1 MTSVS
6 TILNFEIYNFK
17 TAKQTSRLINLIVFL
32 FFHSVHTKQNKL
44 KAPFKTTKHKN
55 SKWLNR
61 ALSWEKCH
69 YSLFGGGGGGG
80 VLGFLITT
88 ENHQLT

>member
-6 TILNFEIYNFK
+6 TILKFI
-17 TAKQTSRLINLIVFL
+17 TSKQQNKQAVLINLIGVFL

-61 ALSWEKCH
+61 ALS
-69 YSLFGGGGGGG
+69 
-80 VLGFLITT
+80 
-88 ENHQLT
+88 

>member
-17 TAKQTSRLINLIVFL
+17 TAKQTSRLNKSDWGFFL

-61 ALSWEKCH
+61 ALS
-69 YSLFGGGGGGG
+69 
-80 VLGFLITT
+80 
-88 ENHQLT
+88 